1 MAEPPYYSGI
11 GKGRVGWGRAAA
23 CEQQRSVAW
32 RTLLNSGAP
41 WPAPDGAR
49 VRVLDHQ
56 RKLYRWARA
65 EPGRRFGDV
74 FNLVHDPATL
84 VVA

>member
-1 MAEPPYYSGI
+1 M
-11 GKGRVGWGRAAA
+11 
-23 CEQQRSVAW
+23 C
-32 RTLLNSGAP
+32 SGAP

-49 VRVLDHQ
+49 VRLCDHQ

-84 VVA
+84 AVA